1 MIMGNNSSK
10 RYRISVPLDDVSV
23 IEWMSCQH
31 SLSMSLR
38 QLVKAAIEVNGM
50 RDYFASDSGEVVRK
64 PRRGRPPKVLTET
77 YEDEEVFAEPV
88 HEAHVTVSEPVRMN
102 PVRTDSVDSDA
113 SDRIRRMQ
121 GLLNK

>member
-1 MIMGNNSSK
+1 MSNNLPK

-31 SLSMSLR
+31 SLSLSLR

-50 RDYFASDSGEVVRK
+50 RDYFASDSGEVVQK
-64 PRRGRPPKVLTET
+64 PRRGRPPKVLTEA
-77 YEDEEVFAEPV
+77 YDDEETFADTKP
-88 HEAHVTVSEPVRMN
+88 EAPAVAPKISKTNSEV
-102 PVRTDSVDSDA
+102 
-113 SDRIRRMQ
+113 SDRILAMQ

>member
-1 MIMGNNSSK
+1 MGNNSSK

-64 PRRGRPPKVLTET
+64 PRRGRPPKALTEA
-77 YEDEEVFAEPV
+77 YEDEDTFVEPV
-88 HEAHVTVSEPVRMN
+88 HEAHVTVSEPVRA
-102 PVRTDSVDSDA
+102 DSVDSDA

>member
-88 HEAHVTVSEPVRMN
+88 HEAHVAVSE

>member
-1 MIMGNNSSK
+1 MSNNSPK

-31 SLSMSLR
+31 SLSLSLR

-50 RDYFASDSGEVVRK
+50 RDYFASDSGEVVQK
-64 PRRGRPPKVLTET
+64 PRRGRPPKALSEA
-77 YEDEEVFAEPV
+77 YDDEVAFTDTKP
-88 HEAHVTVSEPVRMN
+88 EAPAVAPKAIKTN
-102 PVRTDSVDSDA
+102 SDV
-113 SDRIRRMQ
+113 SDRIREMQ

>member
-1 MIMGNNSSK
+1 MSNNSSK

-77 YEDEEVFAEPV
+77 YEDEDVFTEPV
-88 HEAHVTVSEPVRMN
+88 HETIHEVPAAPE